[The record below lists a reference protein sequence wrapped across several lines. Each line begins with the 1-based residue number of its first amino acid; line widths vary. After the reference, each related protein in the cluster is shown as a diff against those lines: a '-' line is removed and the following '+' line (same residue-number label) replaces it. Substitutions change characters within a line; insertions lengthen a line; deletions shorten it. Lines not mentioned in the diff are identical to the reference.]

1 MTQELEM
8 PCNHVTVLVIM
19 IMMMTMMMMIM
30 MMSLMQV
37 LEMSGNQVTV
47 LTSDVF
53 ATRSLIHLQAV
64 SLAECGITKLHRYA
78 LRNLTNLVKLNLAR
92 NRLKT
97 IPGYAFT
104 SSPEIRSD
112 TLSD

>member
-1 MTQELEM
+1 M
-8 PCNHVTVLVIM
+8 P
-19 IMMMTMMMMIM
+19 
-30 MMSLMQV
+30 QV

-53 ATRSLIHLQAV
+53 SARSLIHLQEV
-64 SLAECGITKLHRYA
+64 SLAECGITKLHRHA

-97 IPGYAFT
+97 IPGYAFA
-104 SSPEIRSD
+104 SIPELRFDSFPD
-112 TLSD
+112 